1 MTRPWNTPLER
12 AALEDAG
19 RRRPAWIGL
28 TPLLFKRILL
38 LTLAHLSL
46 AVSAFANC
54 AAPQNPIEAENCLP
68 GTPTSVWYLEN
79 AGSPIFGGSPQTSV

>member
-38 LTLAHLSL
+38 LTLAHASL

-54 AAPQNPIEAENCLP
+54 AAPQNPIEAENCPP
-68 GTPTSVWYLEN
+68 GTPTSVWYLEMQ
-79 AGSPIFGGSPQTSV
+79 ALPIFGGSPQTSV